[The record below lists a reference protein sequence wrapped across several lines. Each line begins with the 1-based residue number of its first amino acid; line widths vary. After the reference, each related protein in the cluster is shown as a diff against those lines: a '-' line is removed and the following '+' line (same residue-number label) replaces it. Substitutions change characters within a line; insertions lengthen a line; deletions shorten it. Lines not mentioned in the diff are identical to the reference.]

1 MPRGYP
7 ALTAKQ
13 KQEIV
18 ARINDNGEKV
28 SDLSKEYGVVPKTI
42 YNLLKKQINQ
52 PNIALELA
60 KVRRERDVLL
70 QMVGQ
75 FVLDDKARKKNSTK
89 NQF

>member
-7 ALTAKQ
+7 SLTAKQ

-28 SDLSKEYGVVPKTI
+28 SDLPKEYGVVPKTI

>member
-1 MPRGYP
+1 MPRDYP

>member
-1 MPRGYP
+1 MPIGYP
-7 ALTAKQ
+7 ALTVKQ